1 MWGWSVFLESRA
13 LVQDSVWQWVME
25 MLKLGPHSQQT
36 PQGHLHT
43 CVLVEGLSSLLPRHL
58 LCWGVCGAPCLFQ
71 VWEGSWRT
79 WGLCLGAPL
88 TQAGWWEACWMGGW
102 GP

>member
-25 MLKLGPHSQQT
+25 MLKLGPHSQQI

-43 CVLVEGLSSLLPRHL
+43 YVLVEGLSSLLPRHL
-58 LCWGVCGAPCLFQ
+58 LCWGVCGAPCLLRCGRAPG
-71 VWEGSWRT
+71 EPGGCAL
-79 WGLCLGAPL
+79 GLL
-88 TQAGWWEACWMGGW
+88 
-102 GP
+102 